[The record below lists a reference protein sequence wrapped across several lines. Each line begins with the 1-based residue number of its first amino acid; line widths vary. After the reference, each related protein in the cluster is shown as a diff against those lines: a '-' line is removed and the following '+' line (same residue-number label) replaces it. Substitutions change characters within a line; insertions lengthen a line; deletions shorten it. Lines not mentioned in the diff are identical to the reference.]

1 MKRTLLLLHLLLVR
15 LATILVGLVA
25 VLLLSLALPFF
36 AAVQIP
42 SSLFPQLFLLLYG
55 LV

>member
-15 LATILVGLVA
+15 LATILVGL
-25 VLLLSLALPFF
+25 
-36 AAVQIP
+36 
-42 SSLFPQLFLLLYG
+42 LFPQLFLLLYG